1 MHGDGTAQSFPATC
15 RACHVTAPVGPP
27 DRQDVS
33 GQCPSSHGMVLTYL
47 YDDYTFQYCVQYCKI
62 VFNFS
67 DECITFVC
75 FKRYDVYSAC
85 THS

>member
-47 YDDYTFQYCVQYCKI
+47 YDDYTFQYCVQYCS
-62 VFNFS
+62 F
-67 DECITFVC
+67 
-75 FKRYDVYSAC
+75 
-85 THS
+85 